1 MLAFLITIVN
11 AVVSDGEY
19 HMSLESLEAR
29 LATTMAG
36 MSLSVSYPS
45 PTAIAAVQP
54 PMSLEVAKAKVKS
67 LPQSVTDALTMPV
80 THRHHKRHGSH
91 VPNPELLQ
99 HERQMQRKGIEEAL
113 DKAKETLSEM
123 MEETETEMDAAIFEC
138 KEVDVQTTAMLDENS
153 GYRATIAGEIAAT
166 KGDIAEDKAAISDAR
181 AELDSIK
188 DAATAS
194 ANECAT
200 AIKAH
205 QDGLAILEADLQ
217 VSMQVENMTDC
228 DDVTPGSATT
238 LLQCGTGWLSRFK
251 FAGRAAQYD
260 GLLQMKSKEGSLAVQ
275 RAAKAIL
282 NLEFGVDAYKND
294 FVPTKRITRHGL
306 VRHVRLPVH
315 TKHGLV
321 QTKRAADETT
331 PPPEEVN
338 RSSPLSAEGAEA
350 LVNMT
355 LLTSPEPVSYNPDDL
370 MEKCTVSG
378 SPSCPMLRDALAQL
392 SSEVR
397 WARDQAA
404 VALQDLE
411 TECKRLEEDYATQNT
426 EWEGSLEQ
434 SNVKL
439 VESTAKLNTGEENLR
454 QRVMEANDLLQTLA
468 EHRKECAKKINEGAE
483 TICGIKSIRQELYQ
497 MQSFNPFI
505 QDCEVGEWQPG
516 ECSVECAGGELTITR
531 EIVTPAS
538 NGGAACPIMQAK
550 EACNLQPC
558 PIACVVGDW
567 SGFSVCSKDCGGGIQ
582 VRSRSVQVEPEHGGE
597 PCGDLQEQQECNVEA
612 CDRPCELDPL
622 WSEWS
627 ECSKECD
634 YGYIVR
640 YKQVAREAGPAGECP
655 GPFDD
660 ARMQAAYCNI
670 QECPQDLI
678 CSAQMDTLI
687 LLDGSGSVN
696 WYGPGF
702 EQERAFT
709 LNLFELLSIGE
720 EGTKAGVILFSWEA
734 ELVSPLTTDKAALV
748 DAVQGMVWPHWTTDT
763 AAALTMAQTEL
774 TNSGRP
780 EIPKERTIVFLITD
794 GNANSVSAANAA
806 AEAVKEV
813 ATLFVVVVG
822 SSINLNVVKKWATWP
837 EEEHLIQVDEFELLE
852 SKITELLADVCSK
865 MGCKETMT
873 GNGQDYI
880 GCQYQTNSGRM
891 CQSWTEQTPQSHGY
905 IPDWFPDAHLGDH
918 NFCRNPD
925 GDSTIWCLTTD
936 PTLRWDFCAPRSS
949 SEVPDFLMEEPVG
962 TSLQLRDDFS
972 TSER

>member
-1 MLAFLITIVN
+1 MGL
-11 AVVSDGEY
+11 D
-19 HMSLESLEAR
+19 EA
-29 LATTMAG
+29 
-36 MSLSVSYPS
+36 
-45 PTAIAAVQP
+45 
-54 PMSLEVAKAKVKS
+54 AKKVKS
-67 LPQSVTDALTMPV
+67 LPATVTAAMQIKTLHHHKK
-80 THRHHKRHGSH
+80 HRHGDNSA
-91 VPNPELLQ
+91 LLQ
-99 HERQMQRKGIEEAL
+99 QEEEM
-113 DKAKETLSEM
+113 DKAILTCTEFDSQTVSTL
-123 MEETETEMDAAIFEC
+123 DIN
-138 KEVDVQTTAMLDENS
+138 K
-153 GYRATIAGEIAAT
+153 GYRAQLAAQVAEAKGFIAQAKMMISEAT
-166 KGDIAEDKAAISDAR
+166 T
-181 AELDSIK
+181 ELDSLKTISEEH
-188 DAATAS
+188 AQQCFITITAKQ
-194 ANECAT
+194 E
-200 AIKAH
+200 
-205 QDGLAILEADLQ
+205 GLAILESDLS
-217 VSMQVENMTDC
+217 VSMKVENMTSC
-228 DDVTPGSATT
+228 DDVTPGSTT
-238 LLQCGTGWLSRFK
+238 TFMQCGTGYSRRFQ
-251 FAGRAAQYD
+251 FAGSAAQEYAQ
-260 GLLQMKSKEGSLAVQ
+260 LKTKEGMLAVQ
-275 RAAKAIL
+275 RTAKIML
-282 NLEFGVDAYKND
+282 GENLGEDSYEDKTFQ
-294 FVPTKRITRHGL
+294 PTRRITRKGL
-306 VRHVRLPVH
+306 VKTHRELPIK
-315 TKHGLV
+315 TKNGLV
-321 QTKRAADETT
+321 QVVKRVGST
-331 PPPEEVN
+331 PSPDEVN

-355 LLTSPEPVSYNPDDL
+355 METSPEPVSYNPDDL

-378 SPSCPMLRDALAQL
+378 SPSCPMLRDALSQL
-392 SSEVR
+392 TSEVR

-538 NGGAACPIMQAK
+538 NGGAACPVMQAK

-660 ARMQAAYCNI
+660 PRMQAAYCNI

-734 ELVSPLTTDKAALV
+734 ELVSPMTTDKAALV

-880 GCQYQTNSGRM
+880 GCQYQTKSGRM

-936 PTLRWDFCAPRSS
+936 PTL
-949 SEVPDFLMEEPVG
+949 
-962 TSLQLRDDFS
+962 
-972 TSER
+972 